1 MERFD
6 QFKNEFN
13 SGFKTLQKLAE
24 ESFSLMDGFPER
36 KDEVISL
43 WKSNLVKFIAF
54 TYKTGEKYNNKDVL
68 KTITKAFIFG
78 K

>member
-13 SGFKTLQKLAE
+13 SSFETLLKLAE
-24 ESFSLMDGFPER
+24 ESFSLMDDQPER
-36 KDEVISL
+36 KDRIIDL
-43 WKSNLVKFIAF
+43 WKSNIVKFISF